1 MLTPERGI
9 VMFVSQIVEQQE
21 KDLHTEKWYGTK
33 WTKAKMDDGFIAKL
47 RTIVPG
53 PEERLGY
60 PPVNKY
66 IPKQLIEK
74 KKPRP
79 EGTDPALPIKISESP
94 SVWFKQDD
102 NFNQPFTF
110 CELKIETTDCMYPLT
125 PLSHVFSAI
134 WNACL
139 SESLR
144 EISYMAELAG
154 QGSGLTRST
163 DFLHVSFAG
172 YNDGLE
178 NYIEEVFQ
186 SLQTFKVE
194 EQFFNDKKA
203 VMIRGFE
210 NEKKKEPYQRL
221 GDQI

>member
-1 MLTPERGI
+1 MSKYHFDNITKSQALSYAQTLCSRMMIQPADEDIEDLIWRPYDYELFDAKEISSRLNLLTPERGI

-21 KDLHTEKWYGTK
+21 KDLQTEKWYGTK

-102 NFNQPFTF
+102 NFN
-110 CELKIETTDCMYPLT
+110 
-125 PLSHVFSAI
+125 
-134 WNACL
+134 
-139 SESLR
+139 
-144 EISYMAELAG
+144 
-154 QGSGLTRST
+154 
-163 DFLHVSFAG
+163 
-172 YNDGLE
+172 
-178 NYIEEVFQ
+178 
-186 SLQTFKVE
+186 
-194 EQFFNDKKA
+194 
-203 VMIRGFE
+203 
-210 NEKKKEPYQRL
+210 
-221 GDQI
+221 